1 MRKLL
6 LAAVATAIVALQ
18 PTLAMAQRQPGSGKE
33 PVSPTSI
40 TTTNF
45 PTVLVLQTIPV
56 SATSGAPPPGIA
68 PSDRCLVGPARGGA
82 AGGFEPIRFV
92 GNVLCLDPG

>member
-6 LAAVATAIVALQ
+6 FAAVATAIVALQ

-33 PVSPTSI
+33 PVSATTPI
-40 TTTNF
+40 TTNF

-56 SATSGAPPPGIA
+56 SATSGGSETGVLKYPGVYA
-68 PSDRCLVGPARGGA
+68 
-82 AGGFEPIRFV
+82 
-92 GNVLCLDPG
+92 